1 MTDTVTW
8 HIDTLSVADR
18 DALRDVV
25 VTAFWRVN
33 ARDGEHIGSTYGSVQ
48 LDPPS
53 PGAFADF
60 DALTEAQVLGW
71 VKAKLDVSATEAAAL
86 ANLEAVRNPPT
97 RYKAPAWSNAGG
109 DGKAKGKAN
118 G

>member
-1 MTDTVTW
+1 MTIPIW
-8 HIDTLSVADR
+8 QIDTLSVSNTGG
-18 DALRDVV
+18 LVDVV

-33 ARDGEHIGSTYGSVQ
+33 ARDGEHVGTAYGGVA
-48 LDPPS
+48 LDPPT

-71 VKAKLDVSATEAAAL
+71 VKSKLDVPAVEAAAI

-97 RYKAPAWSNAGG
+97 RYKQPAWSNAGG
-109 DGKAKGKAN
+109 KDKAKAKQN

>member
-1 MTDTVTW
+1 MSSPIW
-8 HIDTLSVADR
+8 QIDTLSVSNTNG
-18 DALRDVV
+18 LVDVV

-33 ARDGEHIGSTYGSVQ
+33 VSDGEHTGTAYGGVS
-48 LDPPS
+48 LDPPT

-71 VKAKLDVSATEAAAL
+71 VKAKLDVPATEAAAL

-97 RYKAPAWSNAGG
+97 RYKAPAWSKAGG
-109 DGKAKGKAN
+109 ADKAKGKAN

>member
-1 MTDTVTW
+1 MSTPIW
-8 HIDTLSVADR
+8 QIDTLSVSNTGG
-18 DALRDVV
+18 LVDVV

-33 ARDGEHIGSTYGSVQ
+33 VSDGEHIGTTYGGVQ

-71 VKAKLDVSATEAAAL
+71 VKAKLDVPATEAAAL
-86 ANLEAVRNPPT
+86 VNLEAVRNPPT

-109 DGKAKGKAN
+109 AGKAKGKAN

>member
-1 MTDTVTW
+1 MSSPIW
-8 HIDTLSVADR
+8 QIDTLSVSNTNG
-18 DALRDVV
+18 LVDVV

-33 ARDGEHIGSTYGSVQ
+33 ARDGEHTGTAYGGVS
-48 LDPPS
+48 LDPPT
-53 PGAFADF
+53 PGAFANF

-71 VKAKLDVSATEAAAL
+71 VKAKLDVAATEAAAL
-86 ANLEAVRNPPT
+86 ASLEAVRNPPT

-109 DGKAKGKAN
+109 AGKAKGKAN

>member
-1 MTDTVTW
+1 MSDTVHW

-18 DALRDVV
+18 ASLRDVV
-25 VTAFWRVN
+25 VTVYWRVN
-33 ARDGEHIGSTYGSVQ
+33 ATDGEAVGSTYGSVQ

-71 VKAKLDVSATEAAAL
+71 VKAKLDVPATETAAL

-97 RYKAPAWSNAGG
+97 RYKSPAWSTHG
-109 DGKAKGKAN
+109 
-118 G
+118 